1 MTNNGDGTF
10 SYTVP
15 SDIPNPKVVFNY
27 NGGARQY
34 PRTGGLDV
42 KEGENYIIE

>member
-10 SYTVP
+10 SYIVP

-27 NGGARQY
+27 NGGKRQY
-34 PRTGGLDV
+34 PRSGGLDV
-42 KEGENYIIE
+42 TDGGSYTTE